1 MAAIVT
7 GANTNWLCTGQEI
20 FAALVKAIDAAR
32 QSVCLETYIYSPG
45 PLAERFRE
53 ALVQAGRRGVRVRVL
68 IDALGSYS
76 LPSDF
81 WRPLVAAG
89 GEVRRFNPLSLN
101 RLGIRN
107 HRKLLVCDGEVAFV
121 GGFNIASEYEGD
133 GVTSGWCDIGLRIEG
148 NLATELAASFEEM
161 FARADFQHKRFV
173 RLRRIAVNKV
183 VRAQNEQLLLSGP
196 GRGVSPIKRALHRD
210 LRAASSVQIM
220 VAYFLPTWRL
230 RRQLGR
236 IVRQGGRVQLI
247 LAGKSDVSVSQLAA
261 QSLYP
266 RLLKAGIEIYEY
278 QPQILHAKL
287 FIINDVV
294 YVGSANLDPRSL
306 YINYELMIRFR
317 SAAMAL
323 QAHEVFQTNLSHS
336 QSITLDN
343 WRRSH
348 SLWRRLKRH
357 WAYLLLVRLDPYI
370 AHRQWRALRQHR

>member
-1 MAAIVT
+1 MAASVT
-7 GANTNWLCTGQEI
+7 GANTNWLCTGKEI
-20 FAALVKAIDAAR
+20 FSALLAAIDAAR
-32 QSVCLETYIYSPG
+32 RSVCLEIYIYSPG
-45 PLAERFRE
+45 SLAERFRE
-53 ALVQAGRRGVRVRVL
+53 GLVRARQRGVRVKVL
-68 IDALGSYS
+68 IDALGSYN

-81 WRPLVAAG
+81 WRKLIAAG

-107 HRKLLVCDGEVAFV
+107 HRKLLVCDSQVAFI

-133 GVTSGWCDIGLRIEG
+133 GITMGWRDIGLKIEG
-148 NLATELAASFEEM
+148 SLASQLEASFDEM
-161 FARADFQHKRFV
+161 FSRADFKHKRFS
-173 RLRRIAVNKV
+173 RLRRTTANRV

-210 LRAASSVQIM
+210 LRDARLVQIM
-220 VAYFLPTWRL
+220 VAYFLPSWRL

-247 LAGKSDVSVSQLAA
+247 LAGKSDVSVSQLAT

-266 RLLKAGIEIYEY
+266 RLLKAGIEIHEY

-287 FIINDVV
+287 LIIDDVV
-294 YVGSANLDPRSL
+294 YVGSANLDPRSF
-306 YINYELMIRFR
+306 YINYELMIRYN
-317 SAAMAL
+317 AAHMAQ
-323 QAHEVFQTNLSHS
+323 QARELFQANLSHC
-336 QSITLDN
+336 QTVTLES
-343 WRRSH
+343 WRKMY

-370 AHRQWRALRQHR
+370 ANRQWRALRLHR